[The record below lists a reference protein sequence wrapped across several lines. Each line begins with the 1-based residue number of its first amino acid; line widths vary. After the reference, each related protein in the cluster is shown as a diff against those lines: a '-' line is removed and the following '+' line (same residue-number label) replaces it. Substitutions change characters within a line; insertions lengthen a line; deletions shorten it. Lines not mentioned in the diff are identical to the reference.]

1 MQTQT
6 IMKKFLLFTLL
17 FSSALLKNS
26 VAQQVNTVE
35 PFDKVII
42 SPHVKVTF
50 VKSDSESVTIENC
63 AVETDKVNIV
73 SKGKTLRVYLDG
85 AKEVTKNE
93 KDSEYGSNAK
103 RPLYTGTVLTVTIKY
118 KTIQDLSVRGEET
131 ILFKGKLEQD
141 RFGLA
146 MYGTCKV
153 YMDEVQLQNM
163 HTTVYGESYLE
174 IKSGDITEQKFVAYG
189 ESKVN
194 ALAINNT
201 VTKATLYGESKLQ
214 LNVSD
219 LIKVTSF
226 GDSSIGYK
234 GSPEIKHALHIGRT
248 KIYKIN

>member
-1 MQTQT
+1 MN
-6 IMKKFLLFTLL
+6 KFLLFTVLCS
-17 FSSALLKNS
+17 FGLLKNS
-26 VAQQVNTVE
+26 VAQKVSTVE

-50 VKSDSESVTIENC
+50 VKGDTESVTIENC
-63 AVETDKVNIV
+63 EVETDKVNIV

-85 AKEVTKNE
+85 AKEITKNE
-93 KDSEYGSNAK
+93 KDSEYGSNVK
-103 RPLYTGTVLTVTIKY
+103 QPLYTGTVLTVTINY

-141 RFGLA
+141 RFGLT
-146 MYGTCKV
+146 MYGTCKI
-153 YMDEVQLQNM
+153 YMNEVRLKSM

-174 IKSGDITEQKFVAYG
+174 MKSGDITEQKFVAYG

-194 ALAINNT
+194 ALAINNN

-214 LNVSD
+214 LNASD

-226 GDSSIGYK
+226 GDSKIGYK
-234 GSPEIKHALHIGRT
+234 GNPEIKHALHIGRT
-248 KIYKIN
+248 KIYKID